1 MLMGCSML
9 APNAATQS
17 DGCDDR
23 LLLLLLLLLQ
33 AALYIQ

>member
-9 APNAATQS
+9 ATNAATQS

-23 LLLLLLLLLQ
+23 LLLLLLQ
-33 AALYIQ
+33 NTALYIQ